1 VPDCRRKHSLR
12 NATLY
17 ACNAVTCSCARE
29 LRLSRVGLK
38 GARRG
43 GAGSSNPSR
52 SFQSVSFGTSRGDPK
67 TEGQSQNRR
76 HRLTP
81 EGAPGQGRQRRHGQ
95 GLRVEWASDEEGSA
109 RALQGL
115 EGWPHSGRF
124 SNASEPVS
132 CAVRDPGLSLKKA
145 SRFESGPLVS
155 DRPER
160 VAASWIGRSML
171 ILHAQLL
178 LGSKPV
184 GQVGA
189 VSGTSGEKKFVGAL
203 ADHLDAVLV
212 YFGLLRAPPRQPSFA
227 ISRSGRR
234 ATRRTPDSSRS

>member
-1 VPDCRRKHSLR
+1 
-12 NATLY
+12 
-17 ACNAVTCSCARE
+17 
-29 LRLSRVGLK
+29 
-38 GARRG
+38 
-43 GAGSSNPSR
+43 
-52 SFQSVSFGTSRGDPK
+52 
-67 TEGQSQNRR
+67 
-76 HRLTP
+76 
-81 EGAPGQGRQRRHGQ
+81 
-95 GLRVEWASDEEGSA
+95 
-109 RALQGL
+109 
-115 EGWPHSGRF
+115 
-124 SNASEPVS
+124 
-132 CAVRDPGLSLKKA
+132 
-145 SRFESGPLVS
+145 
-155 DRPER
+155 
-160 VAASWIGRSML
+160 ML